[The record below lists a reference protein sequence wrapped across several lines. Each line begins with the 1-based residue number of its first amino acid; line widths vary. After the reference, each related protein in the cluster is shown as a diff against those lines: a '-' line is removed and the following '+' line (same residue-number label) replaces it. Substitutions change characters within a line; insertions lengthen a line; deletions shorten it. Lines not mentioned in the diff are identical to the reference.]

1 MHRRQL
7 GIVSALSRYPVKS
20 MRGEALDQALITE
33 HGVAGDREWALCET
47 TYGGV
52 MSARAWPAM
61 LDLRAAWAGDS
72 ALAGDPVLA
81 DDAAR
86 VRIAMPDGE
95 IVEAGT
101 PAAADL
107 LSAYLR
113 RAVRFERIRREP
125 LRPAELEAIMRGA
138 AVAPRRDF
146 YDEEVIHLLA
156 SGTLEHLRSLA
167 GGAADFDP
175 RRFRAN
181 ILVDTGRDTAPG
193 FVEDQWLEGAIEIGG
208 AVRMVGMRPALRCA
222 ITTHPQAELPHDPAI
237 LRTAWSH
244 HRAYVGLFAA
254 VGTPGTI
261 RIGDAV
267 VLTD

>member
-1 MHRRQL
+1 MHRRHL
-7 GIVSALSRYPVKS
+7 GVVSALARYPVKS
-20 MRGEALDQALITE
+20 MRGEALDEALITE
-33 HGVAGDREWALCET
+33 RGVTGDREWALCET

-61 LDLRAAWAGDS
+61 LDLRAAWAGDP
-72 ALAGDPVLA
+72 ALA

-86 VRIAMPDGE
+86 GAARVRIEMPGGA
-95 IVEAGT
+95 IVEAGA
-101 PAAADL
+101 PEAAGA

-113 RAVRFERIRREP
+113 RTVRFERIRRER
-125 LRPAELEAIMRGA
+125 LTPAELEAIMRGE

-156 SGTLEHLRSLA
+156 SGTLDHLRSLA

-181 ILVDTGRDTAPG
+181 LLVDTGRDIAPG
-193 FVEDQWLEGAIEIGG
+193 FLEDQWLEGAIEIGG
-208 AVRMVGMRPALRCA
+208 ELRIVGMRPALRCA
-222 ITTHPQAELPHDPAI
+222 ITTHPQAELPHNPAI
-237 LRTAWSH
+237 LRTAWNH